1 MKTWAYIGSN
11 EVRMNNM
18 DLISAVF
25 AIVANLTNLTNVPI
39 TSGNARNAAPAV
51 EQVVTFD
58 AAGDAAGIIAY
69 RSELKAIA
77 AKHDLIF
84 FPI

>member
-58 AAGDAAGIIAY
+58 AAGDAAGVVAY
-69 RSELKAIA
+69 RTELQAIA
-77 AKHDLIF
+77 AKHVMMFI
-84 FPI
+84 PV

>member
-25 AIVANLTNLTNVPI
+25 AVVANLTNVTNVPI

-58 AAGDAAGIIAY
+58 AAGVVAY
-69 RSELKAIA
+69 RTELQDIA
-77 AKHDLIF
+77 AKHVMMFI
-84 FPI
+84 PV